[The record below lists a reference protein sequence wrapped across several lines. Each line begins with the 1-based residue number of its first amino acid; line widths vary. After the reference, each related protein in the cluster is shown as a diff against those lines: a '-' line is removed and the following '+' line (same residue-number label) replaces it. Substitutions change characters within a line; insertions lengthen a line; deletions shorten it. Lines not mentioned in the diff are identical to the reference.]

1 MKTLQDSQSAREI
14 QSSTQVPHES
24 QSDHQNNTTEAP
36 VVDSGS
42 IYISS
47 NDNRK
52 VSRKDIEF
60 VQNLIERCLH
70 LYMNKD
76 EVVKTLLSCA
86 RIDPGFTTLVWQKF
100 EEAKYR
106 LPISKSKEKSFIQ
119 SFIESPNS
127 SEFLKVVAHT
137 LSHNFRRVTSIVC
150 MPLRLSIKPRHVL
163 VKIIYAGVNASDVNF
178 SSSRYLG
185 GNDKDPDSRLP
196 FDVGFQT
203 RSRNCCHANL
213 RTHSINYFRKGST
226 NGIRNVTAAVGGTG
240 RFAVQ
245 LAKSA
250 GNRVIA
256 TCEDPSVKSK
266 TLSYDLITYVQFL
279 GNELE
284 ETQRSGE
291 NDCILQEMH
300 VIPTGIT

>member
-1 MKTLQDSQSAREI
+1 M
-14 QSSTQVPHES
+14 
-24 QSDHQNNTTEAP
+24 
-36 VVDSGS
+36 VDSGS

-106 LPISKSKEKSFIQ
+106 LPISKSKEKSLIQ

-137 LSHNFRRVTSIVC
+137 LSHNFRSVTSIVC

-196 FDVGFQT
+196 FDVGFQVLEKNT
-203 RSRNCCHANL
+203 KFIYDGC
-213 RTHSINYFRKGST
+213 
-226 NGIRNVTAAVGGTG
+226 
-240 RFAVQ
+240 
-245 LAKSA
+245 
-250 GNRVIA
+250 GNNF
-256 TCEDPSVKSK
+256 C
-266 TLSYDLITYVQFL
+266 
-279 GNELE
+279 
-284 ETQRSGE
+284 SG
-291 NDCILQEMH
+291 
-300 VIPTGIT
+300 